1 MFPKKL
7 NFLLLWLVVIAHPA
21 PAEDDAYL
29 KALEEETRRME
40 ASSGVPSAPAR
51 PAAAAGERTQSEFE
65 AMLKA
70 HRGTFALYRKLQ
82 PKDQAEIFK
91 AYREGA
97 DFQSIRQK
105 IVSRRLH
112 Q

>member
-7 NFLLLWLVVIAHPA
+7 NFVLPWLAAITHTA
-21 PAEDDAYL
+21 PADDEAFL

-70 HRGTFALYRKLQ
+70 HRGTFALYRRLQ

-97 DFQSIRQK
+97 DFQTIRQK